1 MWAKTYVLR
10 TWFGTNLWIFS
21 RSVCVLNIGMLILGV
36 TVQSLSLSFLRKNGK
51 LSCDFSSHVQKNF
64 TNGEPEVI
72 VAHP

>member
-1 MWAKTYVLR
+1 MCS

-21 RSVCVLNIGMLILGV
+21 GSLCVLNSGMLILGV
-36 TVQSLSLSFLRKNGK
+36 AVQSLSLLHLRKNGK
-51 LSCDFSSHVQKNF
+51 LSCDFSSHIQKNF